1 MISNTGQ
8 QDSSAYYIQTGSF
21 SHAPTRDY
29 LSKISALGMTY
40 RTENNGDY
48 KVLVGPYTSESSARI
63 SLKKVRKNIN
73 KNAFLVSKTESNK
86 EESIALY

>member
-1 MISNTGQ
+1 
-8 QDSSAYYIQTGSF
+8 
-21 SHAPTRDY
+21 
-29 LSKISALGMTY
+29 MTY